1 MINITWSPNKWEKA
15 SDLTQIKTL
24 NVLLAREKNR
34 GGKVP
39 GGEEEGDWVTA
50 KGGVR

>member
-1 MINITWSPNKWEKA
+1 MIKITWSLNKWEKA
-15 SDLTQIKTL
+15 SDL
-24 NVLLAREKNR
+24 NR